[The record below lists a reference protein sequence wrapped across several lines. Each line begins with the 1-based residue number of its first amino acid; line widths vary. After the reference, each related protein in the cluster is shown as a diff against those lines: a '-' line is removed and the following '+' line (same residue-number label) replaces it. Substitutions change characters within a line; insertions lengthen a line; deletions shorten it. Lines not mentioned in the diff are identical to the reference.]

1 MNILLKK
8 SIDSVVKTLLVAGL
22 LLGSVWI
29 LVRIAAWEPEK
40 PALLSEGTLVLSA
53 KAAILHGDGIR
64 FETLDGV
71 EDVGW
76 WDFDTQWLSWETDI
90 EKAGEHR
97 VILRYSRP
105 GSSSVK
111 LDLAGGGTVLHAVAA
126 GTGGWKQWKSID
138 LGCIDLSA
146 GKGQTFTLKAIDPP
160 GKGVINFA
168 GLELV
173 PVEAP

>member
-1 MNILLKK
+1 MNALVKK
-8 SIDSVVKTLLVAGL
+8 SIDSVIKTLLVAGL
-22 LLGSVWI
+22 LFGCVWI
-29 LVRIAAWEPEK
+29 LVRIAAWEPKK
-40 PALLSEGTLVLSA
+40 PAASEGTLVLSA

-76 WDFDTQWLSWETDI
+76 WDFDTQWLSWEIDI
-90 EKAGEHR
+90 EKSAEYR
-97 VILRYSRP
+97 VLLRYSRP

-111 LDLAGGGTVLHAVAA
+111 LDLAGGETVLHAAA
-126 GTGGWKQWKSID
+126 AATGGWKQWKSID
-138 LGCIDLSA
+138 LGCIDLPA

-173 PVEAP
+173 PVAAP